1 MKVLARVHPRRTRTV
16 DVEQQEYSAK
26 YSLSVPG
33 PNGSSATVAVT
44 HHYSTQH
51 TLEWEDVR
59 FGSGKGGLPALPAG
73 RCNLVKYPN
82 VVKAGEGELDAAP
95 LKGKQFKQLELLI
108 FTLALDEPRFM
119 SETDGSGAVATLL
132 LLLAN
137 NDAAVGLTVR
147 IFQARPELLPLVHI
161 DCPHL
166 LRDFHGEH
174 ALHVL
179 AVNMR
184 EMELCRLL
192 ELAARRLSRKQLEGL
207 FLAQADGAFFRDAP
221 MNFYGGTILNYCVAF
236 GLHRAVAAMMLLAR
250 TEGKMTT
257 PFSLVDPNDVEHV
270 ACTYTG
276 FAPLHVAVANGLTR
290 MYDFLCELPGL
301 DEVKHLRTNRHIMT
315 RAVEWG
321 PVGQLTPLQ
330 LATFL
335 GDERTF
341 QHIMKRRST
350 VVWAWGPVTQYQVAL
365 HGIDSI
371 GDSDNDV
378 MNLVARASA
387 KKETKEMLGDEMMLG
402 FIHDLF
408 MAKWERFGWK
418 VWMFSMAVDLL
429 MILAIVALAFLAK
442 TMPRNGYN
450 TWQLTY
456 VMLYGPYVCVL
467 SMVPI
472 VVKDAYLMYKYW
484 ISAQRSMRLLW
495 TWMGM
500 HKIVTKWVC
509 LTAVLSACLYIVLSK
524 SDPIQNSRDLQDWLS
539 PIWVLLALPLLLLI
553 QTFCQNLLKPSE
565 GLSVFYIIVLRIL
578 QTDIAMFLVIFIL
591 FLVNYGIA
599 MWLTA
604 PPFTLA
610 TSQVDGSWG
619 IAQMIQEL
627 TFLGLAGSE
636 LPVDP
641 AGDIYEAMYTFER
654 PRGKFT
660 PTATAPLGPW
670 KLINL
675 AAFLVFYF
683 VYLIMSLILLLNLLI
698 AMMGTSYENASKRS
712 TIDYR
717 VIFSREILKYEVL
730 AQVGGKYF
738 AWKYDKTS
746 AAPSFLGLFNLH
758 AGAVQKGL
766 GEDDGAYHVQFQN
779 ILENSEGGGARGFK
793 PRFTGDAALDKKEE
807 ALKVT
812 PQQVGSPERAAL
824 PGLKLNKETFVGR
837 RAAPV
842 LGAVRATSE
851 SAKESGDDG
860 TQPQGSNLL
869 NKLMKMEELKE
880 EEEDTHFMN
889 SEVRDDEDEQM
900 NLRR

>member
-26 YSLSVPG
+26 FSLSVPG
-33 PNGSSATVAVT
+33 PNGSSATVAIT

-161 DCPHL
+161 EGSI
-166 LRDFHGEH
+166 FHGEH

-207 FLAQADGAFFRDAP
+207 FLAQADGTFFRDAP

-276 FAPLHVAVANGLTR
+276 FAPLHVAIANGLTR

-378 MNLVARASA
+378 MNLVARADA

-408 MAKWERFGWK
+408 MAKWDRFGRK
-418 VWMFSMAVDLL
+418 VWMLSMAVDLL

-442 TMPRNGYN
+442 TMPQNGYD

-456 VMLYGPYVCVL
+456 VMSYGPYVCVL

-524 SDPIQNSRDLQDWLS
+524 SDPIENNRDLQDWLS

-553 QTFCQNLLKPSE
+553 QTFFQNLLKPSE

-578 QTDIAMFLVIFIL
+578 QTDIAMFLVIFFL

-610 TSQVDGSWG
+610 TSQVDGQWG
-619 IAQMIQEL
+619 LLQMFQEL

-641 AGDIYEAMYTFER
+641 AGDIYEAMYTVER
-654 PRGKFT
+654 AGGKFY
-660 PTATAPLGPW
+660 PTATAPLGRW

-675 AAFLVFYF
+675 FAFFVFYF

-698 AMMGTSYENASKRS
+698 AMMGTSYEKAKERS

-793 PRFTGDAALDKKEE
+793 PTFTGDAALDKKEE

-824 PGLKLNKETFVGR
+824 PGLRLNKETFVGR